1 MVLALVFSLPWILS
15 QLIEYTNELIADIP
29 NKL

>member
-1 MVLALVFSLPWILS
+1 MVLALVFSLPWILT
-15 QLIEYTNELIADIP
+15 QLIEYTSELIADIP